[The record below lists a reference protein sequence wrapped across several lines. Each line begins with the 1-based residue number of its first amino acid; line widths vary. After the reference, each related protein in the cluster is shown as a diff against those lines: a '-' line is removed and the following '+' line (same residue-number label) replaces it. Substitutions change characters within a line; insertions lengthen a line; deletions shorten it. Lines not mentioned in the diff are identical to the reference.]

1 MQIHVSNQVSWEKY
15 YMLMVHSH
23 CVSVLDF
30 ELISFETHFTMEVM
44 ELDGLHTVLIKIVSG
59 YSRNRASLELSQI

>member
-30 ELISFETHFTMEVM
+30 ELISFETHFTME
-44 ELDGLHTVLIKIVSG
+44 LDGLHTVLITIVSG

>member
-15 YMLMVHSH
+15 YMLMVHSR
-23 CVSVLDF
+23 VSVLDF
-30 ELISFETHFTMEVM
+30 ELISFETHFTME
-44 ELDGLHTVLIKIVSG
+44 LDGLHTVLITIVSG

>member
-30 ELISFETHFTMEVM
+30 EFISFETHFTM
-44 ELDGLHTVLIKIVSG
+44 ELDGLHTVLITIVSG
-59 YSRNRASLELSQI
+59 YSRNRASLELGQI